1 MGSNVFGRGI
11 RNEKILS
18 FFIILNG
25 GKELFSQK
33 SSFSHIIPP
42 LTLIGFSSMSP
53 NFLLY
58 REKAH

>member
-18 FFIILNG
+18 FFYYPKRRKGALLS
-25 GKELFSQK
+25 KELLL
-33 SSFSHIIPP
+33 PYYTP
-42 LTLIGFSSMSP
+42 LTLIGFSSIFP

-58 REKAH
+58 RETAH